1 MGKSDNPKV
10 DFNLQDIY
18 DNTMDTGM
26 RDELEIP
33 FSDAEIE
40 DVIKGLPNDKSPG
53 PDGFNN

>member
-1 MGKSDNPKV
+1 MGKSDNPNM

-33 FSDAEIE
+33 FSDVEIE
-40 DVIKGLPNDKSPG
+40 DVINSLPNDKSQG